1 MYLGKAAQA
10 DDSWEI
16 ERDFETLVRASEISS
31 DKEKLKKVQEF
42 AKKQKEA
49 MDKVLD
55 TEYLKSIGIG
65 RD

>member
-31 DKEKLKKVQEF
+31 DKERLKKAQEF

-65 RD
+65 R

>member
-31 DKEKLKKVQEF
+31 DKERLKKVQEF

-49 MDKVLD
+49 MEKVLE
-55 TEYLKSIGIG
+55 TEY
-65 RD
+65 

>member
-31 DKEKLKKVQEF
+31 DNERLKKVQEF

>member
-1 MYLGKAAQA
+1 MYLGKEVEA
-10 DDSWEI
+10 DDRWEI
-16 ERDFETLVRASEISS
+16 EQDFETLVRASEISS
-31 DKEKLKKVQEF
+31 DKERLKKVQEF

>member
-1 MYLGKAAQA
+1 MYLDKDTEG
-10 DDSWEI
+10 DDKWKI
-16 ERDFETLVRASEISS
+16 ERDFETLVRASEISG
-31 DKEKLKKVQEF
+31 DKERLKKVQEF

-65 RD
+65 R

>member
-10 DDSWEI
+10 DNSWEI

-31 DKEKLKKVQEF
+31 DKERLKKVQEF

>member
-31 DKEKLKKVQEF
+31 DKERLKKAQEF

>member
-16 ERDFETLVRASEISS
+16 ERDFETLVRAGEISS
-31 DKEKLKKVQEF
+31 DKERLKKVQEF

-65 RD
+65 RY

>member
-1 MYLGKAAQA
+1 
-10 DDSWEI
+10 
-16 ERDFETLVRASEISS
+16 
-31 DKEKLKKVQEF
+31 VQEF

>member
-10 DDSWEI
+10 DDYWEI

-31 DKEKLKKVQEF
+31 DKERLKKAQEF

>member
-10 DDSWEI
+10 DDKWKL

-31 DKEKLKKVQEF
+31 DKERLKKVQEF

>member
-1 MYLGKAAQA
+1 MYLGKDAEA
-10 DDSWEI
+10 DDEWKL

-31 DKEKLKKVQEF
+31 DKERLKKVQEF

>member
-1 MYLGKAAQA
+1 MYLGEAAQA

-31 DKEKLKKVQEF
+31 DKERLKQVQEF

>member
-1 MYLGKAAQA
+1 MYLGKEVEA
-10 DDSWEI
+10 DDRWEI
-16 ERDFETLVRASEISS
+16 ERDFETLGRASEISG
-31 DKEKLKKVQEF
+31 DKERLKKVQEF

>member
-31 DKEKLKKVQEF
+31 DKERLKKVQEF

-49 MDKVLD
+49 MDKMLD

>member
-31 DKEKLKKVQEF
+31 DKERRKKVKEIE
-42 AKKQKEA
+42 KKKKEA
-49 MDKVLD
+49 MDKVID
-55 TEYLKSIGIG
+55 TESLKSIGIG

>member
-1 MYLGKAAQA
+1 MYLGKDAEA
-10 DDSWEI
+10 DDKWKL

-31 DKEKLKKVQEF
+31 DKERLKKVQEF

>member
-10 DDSWEI
+10 DDKWEI
-16 ERDFETLVRASEISS
+16 ESDFETLVRASEISS
-31 DKEKLKKVQEF
+31 DKERLKKVQEF

>member
-1 MYLGKAAQA
+1 MYLGKNTEV
-10 DDSWEI
+10 DDKWEI

-31 DKEKLKKVQEF
+31 DKERLKKVQEF
-42 AKKQKEA
+42 AKKQQEA

>member
-1 MYLGKAAQA
+1 MYLGKDTEA
-10 DDSWEI
+10 DDKWEL

>member
-1 MYLGKAAQA
+1 MYLGKATEA
-10 DDSWEI
+10 DNIWET
-16 ERDFETLVRASEISS
+16 ERDFETLVRAGEISG
-31 DKEKLKKVQEF
+31 DKERLKKVQEF

>member
-1 MYLGKAAQA
+1 MYLGKEVEA
-10 DDSWEI
+10 DDRWEI
-16 ERDFETLVRASEISS
+16 ERDFETLVRAGEISS
-31 DKEKLKKVQEF
+31 DKERLKKVQEF

>member
-16 ERDFETLVRASEISS
+16 EGDFETLVRASEISG
-31 DKEKLKKVQEF
+31 DKERLKKVQEF

>member
-1 MYLGKAAQA
+1 MYLGKATEA
-10 DDSWEI
+10 DDIWET
-16 ERDFETLVRASEISS
+16 ERDFDTLVRASEISG
-31 DKEKLKKVQEF
+31 DKERLKKVQEF

-49 MDKVLD
+49 MNKVLD

>member
-1 MYLGKAAQA
+1 MYLGKATEA
-10 DDSWEI
+10 DDIWET
-16 ERDFETLVRASEISS
+16 ETDFDTLVRASEISG
-31 DKEKLKKVQEF
+31 DKERLKKVQEF

>member
-31 DKEKLKKVQEF
+31 NKERLKKVQEF

>member
-1 MYLGKAAQA
+1 MYLGKEVET
-10 DDSWEI
+10 DDKWEI

-31 DKEKLKKVQEF
+31 DKERLKKAQEF

>member
-1 MYLGKAAQA
+1 MYLGKATEA

-16 ERDFETLVRASEISS
+16 ERDFETLVRTSEISS
-31 DKEKLKKVQEF
+31 DKERLKKVQEF

>member
-1 MYLGKAAQA
+1 MYLGKAAQP

-31 DKEKLKKVQEF
+31 DKERLKKVQEF

>member
-1 MYLGKAAQA
+1 MYLGEAAQA

-16 ERDFETLVRASEISS
+16 ERDFESLVRASEISS
-31 DKEKLKKVQEF
+31 DKERLKQVQEF

>member
-1 MYLGKAAQA
+1 MVLKDECSQE
-10 DDSWEI
+10 DRWQT
-16 ERDFETLVRASEISS
+16 ERDFETLINASEITS
-31 DKEKLKKVQEF
+31 DEKRLKKVQDF
-42 AKKQKEA
+42 AKKQREA

>member
-1 MYLGKAAQA
+1 MYLDKDTEG
-10 DDSWEI
+10 DDKWKI
-16 ERDFETLVRASEISS
+16 ERDFETLVRASEISG
-31 DKEKLKKVQEF
+31 DKERLKKVQEF

>member
-1 MYLGKAAQA
+1 MYLGKEVDV
-10 DDSWEI
+10 DDRWEI
-16 ERDFETLVRASEISS
+16 ERDFETLVRASEISG
-31 DKEKLKKVQEF
+31 DKKRLKKVQEF

-49 MDKVLD
+49 MDNVLD

>member
-10 DDSWEI
+10 DDSWEL

-31 DKEKLKKVQEF
+31 DKERLKKVQEF